1 MRAKG
6 FPGTDPLT
14 NDRMMNE
21 ITADQSAIVAAISA
35 LREKEAAS
43 LEEIGFLLG
52 IGPGSVS
59 QYLSGVSGTS
69 LTNYLRIARALGY
82 RCRLVLEK
90 VDTPSDASPPV
101 SRQKIL
107 PPRELELAR
116 ARQRTGS

>member
-14 NDRMMNE
+14 NDRMTSE
-21 ITADQSAIVAAISA
+21 IAADQNAIVAAISS

-82 RCRLVLEK
+82 RCRLVFER
-90 VDTPSDASPPV
+90 VDAPNEGSSPASN
-101 SRQKIL
+101 QKIL
-107 PPRELELAR
+107 PPRELELRR
-116 ARQRTGS
+116 ARQRSDS

>member
-14 NDRMMNE
+14 NDRMMSE
-21 ITADQSAIVAAISA
+21 IAVDQDAIVAAISS

-82 RCRLVLEK
+82 RCRLVFER
-90 VDTPSDASPPV
+90 VDAPTEGSSPASN
-101 SRQKIL
+101 QKIL
-107 PPRELELAR
+107 PPRELELGR
-116 ARQRTGS
+116 ARQRSGS